1 MSNHDRPHSTT
12 LTRKE
17 MPMFAPLS
25 RSTLLAGVL
34 AAGLSATAWSADAD
48 AVKPKT
54 IAGPPVPGTASPG
67 DFGVAGE
74 PSAAAANA
82 QTTLQVAASQ
92 PTRAHGTLTAGKRYA
107 ANRARVGY
115 FRPVHRYSLI
125 LGIGY

>member
-1 MSNHDRPHSTT
+1 
-12 LTRKE
+12 
-17 MPMFAPLS
+17 MPMFALLS

-34 AAGLSATAWSADAD
+34 TAGVAATAWSADAD
-48 AVKPKT
+48 AVRPRT
-54 IAGPPVPGTASPG
+54 IGAGPPVPMATASPA
-67 DFGVAGE
+67 DPGVADG

-92 PTRAHGTLTAGKRYA
+92 PTRAHGTLIAGKRYA

-115 FRPVHRYSLI
+115 FRPVHRYSLM